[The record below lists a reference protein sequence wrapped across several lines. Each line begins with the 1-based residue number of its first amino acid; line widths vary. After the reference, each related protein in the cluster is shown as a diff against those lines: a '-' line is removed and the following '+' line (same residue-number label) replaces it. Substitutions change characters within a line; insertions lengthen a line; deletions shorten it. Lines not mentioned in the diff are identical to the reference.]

1 MKRSY
6 SLSNMRHE
14 TQWTMPLNC
23 AVQSADSSIII
34 INFVVAVIYSEQTP
48 AFVISLKLYG
58 MQGLRS

>member
-1 MKRSY
+1 
-6 SLSNMRHE
+6 
-14 TQWTMPLNC
+14 MPLNC